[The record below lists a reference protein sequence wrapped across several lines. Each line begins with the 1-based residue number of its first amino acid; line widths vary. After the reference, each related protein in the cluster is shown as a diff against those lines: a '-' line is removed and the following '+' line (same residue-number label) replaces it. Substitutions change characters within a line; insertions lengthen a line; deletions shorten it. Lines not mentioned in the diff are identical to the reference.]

1 VRHLSRAQA
10 ITTHDL
16 QDAAVR
22 QIRRRFG
29 LSVAEFIKAVDAGRL
44 NRSKLV
50 VHNCLDNLK
59 RAGLA

>member
-1 VRHLSRAQA
+1 V
-10 ITTHDL
+10 TTHEL
-16 QDAAVR
+16 ADAAIR

-29 LSVAEFIKAVDAGRL
+29 LSVHEFLKAVDAGRL